1 MEGVQWLRNRRGLQ
15 MSEVVKM
22 RDVEDHRMVLGHL
35 PLLIWG
41 QKLWPCERRR
51 AEEELASFSSLT
63 WAREETVL

>member
-41 QKLWPCERRR
+41 RSFGHVRG
-51 AEEELASFSSLT
+51 EELRKSWHHFLP
-63 WAREETVL
+63 